1 MPLPEGVHPLAV
13 NRGSRV
19 WALGFRLW
27 ALGSRRGAR
36 TLRKGHRFALLAIFL
51 LLVVP
56 GGVGSKAQAPRDVTD
71 ANLTAASGS
80 RTVRLGSASGASRPS
95 TVPLEV
101 YVARVLAGEAEPR
114 AAEGAQRALAI
125 AVRTFALVNA
135 GRHAREGF
143 DLCDSTHCQVPR
155 AASATT
161 RRAALAT
168 AGQILTRD
176 GKPAE
181 VFYSA
186 SCGGHSESA
195 DQVWPGAD
203 YPYMP
208 AAPDEVHAEDVPWT
222 LVLSLQEIQRS
233 LASAGFAGELTAV
246 SVEDRNISGRAT
258 RLRLTGL
265 RPGVIAG
272 DRFRGALGA
281 IRVRSTAFTIELA
294 GNAVRFTGRGF
305 GHGVGMCVIG
315 AGRRASRG
323 DSVEAILKKYFPG
336 LEVTRLGGAPTE
348 ALSSSGPA
356 IAVTP
361 TVAAAEPTRAGA
373 GGIVVEAG
381 KTSGIAAPEL
391 MRLVTQTHDD
401 LAKLLGTSVA
411 PLTVRVHESLE
422 SFRAATARPWW
433 VSSVAKDTSID
444 LVPAALLA
452 QRDGIDVTLRTA
464 VAEVLVSA
472 TLRGR
477 PSWVRVGAARYFGHQ
492 SAATNVTPPASCPS
506 DAELD
511 LAISAAAQRDAE
523 ARAEACFAREYART
537 GDWRAVR

>member
-1 MPLPEGVHPLAV
+1 MSLPRGVQALAV
-13 NRGSRV
+13 
-19 WALGFRLW
+19 
-27 ALGSRRGAR
+27 AR
-36 TLRKGHRFALLAIFL
+36 HRSSILAIGL
-51 LLVVP
+51 LLLLS
-56 GGVGSKAQAPRDVTD
+56 GGVGGRAQAPRDVAESD
-71 ANLTAASGS
+71 LAAASG
-80 RTVRLGSASGASRPS
+80 RRIVRLGSASGARRPLE
-95 TVPLEV
+95 VPLEL

-114 AAEGAQRALAI
+114 AADGAQRALAI
-125 AVRTFALVNA
+125 VVRTFALVNA

-155 AASATT
+155 AATAAT

-168 AGQILTRD
+168 AGQILTRN

-208 AAPDEVHAEDVPWT
+208 SAPDEVHAEDMPWT
-222 LVLSLQEIQRS
+222 TVLTLQEIQRT
-233 LASAGFAGELTAV
+233 LAAIGFGGQLSAV
-246 SVEDRNISGRAT
+246 SVADRNISGRAT
-258 RLRLTGL
+258 QLRLTGL
-265 RPGVIAG
+265 RPDVIAG
-272 DRFRGALGA
+272 DRFRVALGA
-281 IRVRSTAFTIELA
+281 ARIRSTAFTIEPA
-294 GNAVRFTGRGF
+294 GNAVRFTGRGY

-323 DSVEAILKKYFPG
+323 DSVETILTKYFPG
-336 LEVTRLGGAPTE
+336 LDVTSLDG
-348 ALSSSGPA
+348 
-356 IAVTP
+356 TP
-361 TVAAAEPTRAGA
+361 TVASSRPPAIAPAPTAGVAEPTRAGG
-373 GGIVVEAG
+373 GGIAVEAG
-381 KTSGIAAPEL
+381 RTSGIAAPEL

-433 VSSVAKDTSID
+433 VSSVANGTSID

-452 QRDGIDVTLRTA
+452 QRDGLDVTLRTA
-464 VAEVLVSA
+464 VAEVLVSP
-472 TLRGR
+472 TFRGR
-477 PSWVRVGAARYFGHQ
+477 PSWVRVGAARFFGRQ
-492 SAATNVTPPASCPS
+492 RVGPNAPLPVSCPS

-511 LAISAAAQRDAE
+511 LAISAAAQRDAD

-537 GDWRAVR
+537 GEWRAVR

>member
-1 MPLPEGVHPLAV
+1 MSLPGWVHALAV
-13 NRGSRV
+13 SRGS
-19 WALGFRLW
+19 RLW
-27 ALGSRRGAR
+27 ALGSRLGIRGSGPWAGKAR
-36 TLRKGHRFALLAIFL
+36 RGSRSAVLAIVVV
-51 LLVVP
+51 LVVQ
-56 GGVGSKAQAPRDVTD
+56 GGVGVGAQAPRDVSD
-71 ANLTAASGS
+71 ADLATASGS
-80 RTVRLGSASGASRPS
+80 RTVRLGSASGASRPI

-125 AVRTFALVNA
+125 TIRTFAQVNA
-135 GRHAREGF
+135 GRHTREGF

-155 AASATT
+155 AATAAT

-168 AGQILTRD
+168 AGQILTRN
-176 GKPAE
+176 GRPAE

-208 AAPDEVHAEDVPWT
+208 AAPDEVHAEDMPWT
-222 LVLSLQEIQRS
+222 LVLTLQEIQRS
-233 LASAGFAGELTAV
+233 LAAVGFEGDLTAV
-246 SVEDRNISGRAT
+246 QVDDRNTSGRAT

-265 RPGVIAG
+265 RPGVVAG
-272 DRFRGALGA
+272 DRFRGTLGA
-281 IRVRSTAFTIELA
+281 TRIRSTAFTIEQT
-294 GNAVRFTGRGF
+294 GNAVRFTGRGY

-323 DSVEAILKKYFPG
+323 DSVEAILTKYFPG
-336 LEVTRLGGAPTE
+336 LDVTRLSGTPGNV
-348 ALSSSGPA
+348 SSSPG
-356 IAVTP
+356 P
-361 TVAAAEPTRAGA
+361 TVAAASAFESPRAGR
-373 GGIVVEAG
+373 GGIAVEAG
-381 KTSGIAAPEL
+381 RASGVAAPEL
-391 MRLVTQTHDD
+391 LRLVTQTHDE
-401 LAKLLGTSVA
+401 LAKVLGTSVA

-433 VSSVAKDTSID
+433 VSSVANDTSID
-444 LVPAALLA
+444 LVPATLLA
-452 QRDGIDVTLRTA
+452 QRDGVNVALRIA

-472 TLRGR
+472 VLRGR
-477 PSWVRVGAARYFGHQ
+477 PSWVRIGAARYFGRQ
-492 SAATNVTPPASCPS
+492 AGTIPETGPPTRCPS